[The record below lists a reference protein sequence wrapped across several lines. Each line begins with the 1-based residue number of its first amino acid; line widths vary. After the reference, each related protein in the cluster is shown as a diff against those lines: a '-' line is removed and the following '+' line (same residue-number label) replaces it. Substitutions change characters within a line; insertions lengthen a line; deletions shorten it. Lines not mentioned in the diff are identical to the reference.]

1 MTDDNSDLNLPKVPL
16 GVYLV
21 YNQMVHPI
29 VNIVTRLG
37 RSEQNDLVIQEDS
50 ISREHAAI
58 RLENGEFVL
67 YDLNSANGTFI
78 NHRGV
83 EKQALKAGTL
93 FYLADVAIV
102 FVKGDKQVTDSLK
115 KATGELKR

>member
-1 MTDDNSDLNLPKVPL
+1 MAEKEINFPKVPKH
-16 GVYLV
+16 VYLV

-29 VNIVTRLG
+29 IKIVTRIG
-37 RSEQNDLVIQEDS
+37 RSDENDLVIKEDS
-50 ISREHAAI
+50 ISREHAAL

-78 NHRGV
+78 NHRAI
-83 EKQALKAGTL
+83 EKCVLKPGTL

-102 FVKGDKQVTDSLK
+102 FVRDDKHVTDSLNK
-115 KATGELKR
+115 DTGELKR